1 MKTSTLLFVLL
12 LIQSLLPAQSTT
24 FHKIDTSLWLSDFE
38 HARRIS
44 VEKNLPIMLVFSGS
58 DWCKPCI
65 MLRTEILDSEEFIAF
80 AREHLVLINADFPR
94 QKKFR
99 PSPEQMAK
107 NEALAKK
114 FNKTGQFPYVVLM
127 KSDETILGTE
137 GYHQVSPKEYIKLIN
152 VIINK

>member
-1 MKTSTLLFVLL
+1 
-12 LIQSLLPAQSTT
+12 
-24 FHKIDTSLWLSDFE
+24 
-38 HARRIS
+38 
-44 VEKNLPIMLVFSGS
+44 MLVFSGS